1 MTLMLSAVKD
11 KRLFTPGPLT
21 TSAAVKRAMLR
32 DLGSRDRE
40 FVALVREVRRQLLAV
55 AGVSQGQGYEAV
67 PLQGSGTF
75 GVEAVLTCAA
85 PPAGKWLVVSNG
97 AYGERMARIAGAHGI
112 AHTVLRCPED
122 ARPDPADVDR
132 ALAAD
137 PAVTG
142 VAVVHCETTTGI
154 LNPVVEIGRV
164 ARRHGKTY
172 VLDSMSAFG
181 GVVFDLPATGAD
193 FLVSSA
199 NKCLE
204 GVPGLSF
211 CLCRRDALVRSEGQ
225 SRTLSLDLFDQ
236 WQALEET
243 GQFRFTPPTHALLAF
258 RQALDELAQEG
269 GVAGRASRYRANHE
283 TLVAGM
289 RAFGFTPYLAPELQS
304 PIITSFRYPADE
316 RFDFP
321 TFSDRLNDLGFVI
334 YPGKVSRADCFRIG
348 TIGRI
353 FPEDVRDLLRA
364 VEQTLAVVYSA
375 GRETPGGK
383 GRIVLQQD
391 AGR

>member
-1 MTLMLSAVKD
+1 MTLLSSAARD
-11 KRLFTPGPLT
+11 KLLFTPGPLT
-21 TSAAVKRAMLR
+21 TSESVKRAMLR

-40 FVALVREVRRQLLAV
+40 FVAVVREVRRQLLAA

-97 AYGERMARIAGAHGI
+97 AYGDRMARIARVHGI
-112 AHTVLRCPED
+112 AHTVLRCPEN
-122 ARPDPADVDR
+122 ARPEPADVGR

-154 LNPVVEIGRV
+154 LNPVEEIGRV
-164 ARRHGKTY
+164 VKARGRTY

-181 GVVFDLPATGAD
+181 GVVFDLATCQAD

-204 GVPGLSF
+204 GVPGLAF
-211 CLCRRDALVRSEGQ
+211 CLCRRDALVRTEGW

-236 WQALEET
+236 WRALEET
-243 GQFRFTPPTHALLAF
+243 GQFRFTPPTHVLLALK
-258 RQALDELAQEG
+258 QALDELTEEG
-269 GVAGRASRYRANHE
+269 GVPGRASRYRANHE
-283 TLVAGM
+283 ALLAGM
-289 RAFGFTPYLAPELQS
+289 RALGFTPYLEPELQS

-321 TFSDRLNDLGFVI
+321 TFYDRLNDLGFVI

-348 TIGRI
+348 TIGRV

-364 VEQTLAVVYSA
+364 VEQTLAVMFST
-375 GRETPGGK
+375 GREAPGGVRLSP
-383 GRIVLQQD
+383 GIT
-391 AGR
+391 A

>member
-1 MTLMLSAVKD
+1 MITPASAAKD
-11 KRLFTPGPLT
+11 KLLFTPGPLT
-21 TSAAVKRAMLR
+21 TSENVKRSMLR

-40 FVALVREVRRQLLAV
+40 FVAVVREVRRQLLAV

-85 PPAGKWLVVSNG
+85 PPHGKWLVVCNG
-97 AYGERMARIAGAHGI
+97 AYGERMARIARVHGI
-112 AHTVLRCPED
+112 AHAVLRCPENT
-122 ARPDPADVDR
+122 RPDPADVDR

-137 PAVTG
+137 PDVTG

-154 LNPVVEIGRV
+154 LNPVEEIGRV
-164 ARRHGKTY
+164 AIARGKTY
-172 VLDSMSAFG
+172 VVDSMSAFG
-181 GVVFDLPATGAD
+181 GVEFDLVACHAD

-211 CLCRRDALVRSEGQ
+211 CLCRRDALVRTEGW

-236 WQALEET
+236 WQALEQT
-243 GQFRFTPPTHALLAF
+243 GQFRFTPPTHALLALK
-258 RQALDELAQEG
+258 RALDELAAEG

-289 RAFGFTPYLAPELQS
+289 RALGFTPYLAPELQS

-316 RFDFP
+316 RFDFA
-321 TFSDRLNDLGFVI
+321 TFYDRLNDLGIVI
-334 YPGKVSRADCFRIG
+334 YPGKVSHADCFRIG

-364 VEQTLAVVYSA
+364 VERTLAVMIPA
-375 GRETPGGK
+375 DRETPAEI
-383 GRIVLQQD
+383 RPMAATL
-391 AGR
+391 A

>member
-1 MTLMLSAVKD
+1 MTLLSSAARD
-11 KRLFTPGPLT
+11 KLLFTPGPLT
-21 TSAAVKRAMLR
+21 TSESVKRAMLR

-40 FVALVREVRRQLLAV
+40 FGGVVGEGGRQRLAV
-55 AGVSQGQGYEAV
+55 AGVPPAQGYEAV

-75 GVEAVLTCAA
+75 GVEAVLTCAV

-97 AYGERMARIAGAHGI
+97 AYGERMARIARVHGI
-112 AHTVLRCPED
+112 AHAVLRCPED

-137 PAVTG
+137 ADVTG
-142 VAVVHCETTTGI
+142 VAVVPCETTTGI
-154 LNPVVEIGRV
+154 LNPVEEIGRV
-164 ARRHGKTY
+164 VKGRGKTY

-181 GVVFDLPATGAD
+181 GVAFDLAACRAD

-211 CLCRRDALVRSEGQ
+211 CLCRRDALVRTEGW

-236 WQALEET
+236 WRGPEEA
-243 GQFRFTPPTHALLAF
+243 GQVRVTPPPHAPLALQ
-258 RQALDELAQEG
+258 QAPDELAEEG

-283 TLVAGM
+283 TLMAGM
-289 RAFGFTPYLAPELQS
+289 RALGFTPYLAPELQS
-304 PIITSFRYPADE
+304 PIITSFHYPADG

-321 TFSDRLNDLGFVI
+321 TFYDRLNDLGIVI
-334 YPGKVSRADCFRIG
+334 YPGKVSRADCF
-348 TIGRI
+348 
-353 FPEDVRDLLRA
+353 
-364 VEQTLAVVYSA
+364 
-375 GRETPGGK
+375 
-383 GRIVLQQD
+383 
-391 AGR
+391 

>member
-1 MTLMLSAVKD
+1 MTIGD
-11 KRLFTPGPLT
+11 DPILFTPGPLT
-21 TSAAVKRAMLR
+21 TSATVKQAMLR
-32 DLGSRDRE
+32 DLGSRARE
-40 FVALVREVRRQLLAV
+40 FVALVRAVRGQLLAA
-55 AGVSQGQGYEAV
+55 AGVSKEQGYEVV

-85 PPAGKWLVVSNG
+85 PLQGKWLIVSNG
-97 AYGERMARIAGAHGI
+97 AYGERMARIARVHGI

-122 ARPDPADVDR
+122 TRPEPGDVDR
-132 ALAAD
+132 ILAAD
-137 PAVTG
+137 PAITG

-154 LNPVVEIGRV
+154 LNPVQELGRV
-164 ARRHGKTY
+164 AKRHDKTY

-181 GVVFDLPATGAD
+181 GVVFDLAACQAD
-193 FLVSSA
+193 FLISSA

-204 GVPGLSF
+204 GVPGFSF
-211 CLCRRDALVRSEGQ
+211 CLCRRDALVRTEGW

-236 WQALEET
+236 WQVLEEA

-258 RQALDELAQEG
+258 KQALDELAQEG
-269 GVAGRASRYRANHE
+269 GVAGRASRYRANHA

-289 RAFGFTPYLAPELQS
+289 RALGFTPYLAPELQS

-321 TFSDRLNDLGFVI
+321 KFYDRLNDLGFVI

-348 TIGRI
+348 TIGHI
-353 FPEDVRDLLRA
+353 FPEDVRALLKA
-364 VEQTLAVVYSA
+364 VKQTLADVFPT
-375 GRETPGGK
+375 GREIPRGK
-383 GRIVLQQD
+383 RRIVLQQD
-391 AGR
+391 TNR